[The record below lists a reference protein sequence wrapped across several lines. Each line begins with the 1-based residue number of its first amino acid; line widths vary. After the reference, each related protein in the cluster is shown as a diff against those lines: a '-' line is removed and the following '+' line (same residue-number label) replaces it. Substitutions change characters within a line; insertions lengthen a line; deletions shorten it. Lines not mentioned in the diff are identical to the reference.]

1 MMYKSTSG
9 FPRPLLTTKAYPDMT
24 CEAPLNLT
32 LFRPDGVIMLADV
45 RAQVEL
51 LLAGNARRDTLSAF
65 NVLRPEPASTSAPRR
80 PPRGACASSSRRSR
94 RPRSA

>member
-32 LFRPDGVIMLADV
+32 LFRPEGVIMLADV
-45 RAQVEL
+45 RTQVEL
-51 LLAGNARRDTLSAF
+51 MLAGNERRDTLSAF
-65 NVLRPEPASTSAPRR
+65 NVLAARAPWTSAPRR
-80 PPRGACASSSRRSR
+80 PRRGACASSSRRSR
-94 RPRSA
+94 RRRSA